1 MSASAFCVQAVKDI
15 ISGMNGTKIA
25 LFRCA
30 TKVMLLEKVLLY
42 VACAVLEIKLFGAAA
57 SRIV

>member
-1 MSASAFCVQAVKDI
+1 MQAVKDI

-30 TKVMLLEKVLLY
+30 TKVMLLEKVVLY